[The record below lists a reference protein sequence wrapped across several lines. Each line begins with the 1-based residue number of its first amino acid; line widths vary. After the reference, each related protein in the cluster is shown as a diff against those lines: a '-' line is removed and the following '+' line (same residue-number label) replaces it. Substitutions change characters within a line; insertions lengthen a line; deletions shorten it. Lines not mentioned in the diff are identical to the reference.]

1 MEEAEKQKK
10 AQAKALAKEQK
21 EQKAKET
28 KERVEKEMTSQFERA
43 YDLSQ
48 DDDPWPCQGGCG
60 LTWDGWDRAG
70 LGCASQACVEGAKRV
85 WYLWSQCDGGD
96 VVWCPTC
103 FTQDEITEHEAA
115 CPKLN
120 ARKRK
125 QAADRLGSPRPSKQS
140 KVDDGDA
147 SEEF

>member
-1 MEEAEKQKK
+1 M
-10 AQAKALAKEQK
+10 
-21 EQKAKET
+21 
-28 KERVEKEMTSQFERA
+28 
-43 YDLSQ
+43 
-48 DDDPWPCQGGCG
+48 
-60 LTWDGWDRAG
+60 TWDGWDRAG

-125 QAADRLGSPRPSKQS
+125 QAADRLGNPRAPSKKSKMGDWFLFYMLGQNVDSIIFKEVMHELARRLGHQS
-140 KVDDGDA
+140 KDFRGGGDEA
-147 SEEF
+147 